1 MKLGKMTIKEIEGVL
16 LSQNVSLEFLETL
29 EKDERK
35 AAQNLLKKYRREQSE
50 RERVDALYEYEKIAE
65 SEGVHA
71 VAGVDEAGRGPLAG
85 PVAVAA
91 VILPLGLYLPKLNDS
106 KKLSESAR
114 ESLYGL
120 IKEQAVATSVVF
132 VDAKTIDEV
141 NIYEATK
148 RGMYEAL
155 QKLEVKPDKAL
166 IDAMPLENLQIP
178 SLSIVKGDAKS
189 ASIAAA
195 SILAKV
201 TRDRFMTEMDK
212 LYPEYGFKHHKGY
225 GTKEHIE
232 AIRKYGPSPIHRFTF
247 EPIASMVMNK
257 PT

>member
-1 MKLGKMTIKEIEGVL
+1 MTIKEMEEILFSSE
-16 LSQNVSLEFLETL
+16 VSIDFLDEL
-29 EKDERK
+29 KKDTRK
-35 AAQNLLKKYRREQSE
+35 AAQNLLKKYEREQNE
-50 RERVDALYEYEKIAE
+50 RKRVDALYEYERNAAN
-65 SEGVHA
+65 EGFFR

-91 VILPLGLYLPKLNDS
+91 AILPLGLYLPKLNDS
-106 KKLSESAR
+106 KKLSESSR
-114 ESLYGL
+114 ENLYEM
-120 IKEQAVATSVVF
+120 IMEKAIATSVVF
-132 VDAKTIDEV
+132 VDAKVIDEI

-155 QKLEVKPDKAL
+155 QKLKVQPDKAL
-166 IDAMPLENLQIP
+166 IDAMPLENLKIP
-178 SLSIVKGDAKS
+178 GLSIVKGDAKS

-201 TRDRFMTEMDK
+201 TRDRFMEKMDK

-232 AIRKYGPSPIHRFTF
+232 AIRKYGVSPIHRLTF
-247 EPIASMVMNK
+247 EPIKSMIAN
-257 PT
+257 

>member
-1 MKLGKMTIKEIEGVL
+1 MNLEKMTIKEMEEILFSSE
-16 LSQNVSLEFLETL
+16 VSIDFLDEL
-29 EKDERK
+29 KKDTRK
-35 AAQNLLKKYRREQSE
+35 AAQNLLKKYEREQNE
-50 RERVDALYEYEKIAE
+50 RKRVDALYEYERNAAN
-65 SEGVHA
+65 EGFFR

-91 VILPLGLYLPKLNDS
+91 AILPLGLYLPKLNDS
-106 KKLSESAR
+106 KKLSESSR
-114 ESLYGL
+114 ENLYEM
-120 IKEQAVATSVVF
+120 IMEKSVATSVVF
-132 VDAKTIDEV
+132 VDAKVIDEI

-155 QKLEVKPDKAL
+155 QKLKVQPDKAL
-166 IDAMPLENLQIP
+166 IDAMPLENLKIP
-178 SLSIVKGDAKS
+178 GLSIVKGDAKS

-201 TRDRFMTEMDK
+201 TRDRFMEKMDK

-232 AIRKYGPSPIHRFTF
+232 AIRKYGVSPIHRLTF
-247 EPIASMVMNK
+247 EPIKSMIAN
-257 PT
+257 